1 MDLAKAVAGLTLT
14 AGEQAQVRE
23 ALLGLLAHEADTTLV
38 RRLAYV
44 VAGLN
49 PAAGDW
55 ARMQET
61 LVGLLTHPWEVWEL
75 TEMVA
80 LLDPFTGDRERRVRE
95 ALLSRLGHETD
106 PGRSW
111 WLTILKRRGYRSV

>member
-23 ALLGLLAHEADTTLV
+23 ALLGLLAHEANTMLV

-49 PAAGDW
+49 PAATRWG
-55 ARMQET
+55 
-61 LVGLLTHPWEVWEL
+61 
-75 TEMVA
+75 
-80 LLDPFTGDRERRVRE
+80 
-95 ALLSRLGHETD
+95 
-106 PGRSW
+106 
-111 WLTILKRRGYRSV
+111 